1 MCEVY
6 IRSFACPSVF
16 DRHRSN
22 NFFRPEIEKR
32 TNVSMVITIKTYGYK
47 TKIQNTNKSYK
58 IFIMKIMKTKIMTL
72 NISVNLKIVMIV
84 VMVS

>member
-1 MCEVY
+1 
-6 IRSFACPSVF
+6 
-16 DRHRSN
+16 
-22 NFFRPEIEKR
+22 
-32 TNVSMVITIKTYGYK
+32 MVITIKTYGYK
-47 TKIQNTNKSYK
+47 TKMQNTNKSYK